1 MARLQKIIG
10 INLMRTLSVGLL
22 SLLAISAFADIEVLT
37 PRAGKYLSREIGTP
51 AAPLATTLN
60 TFGAM
65 GQFTSL
71 ASCAFKSGPSG
82 VTVNGST
89 LTVPSTW
96 SSCASSNNE
105 AAEKIYWGPYSPD
118 PVEIP
123 ENATLTYEY
132 FMCVVPL
139 TLTYNNLTDSRGTF
153 TFSGAPVKAQ
163 LSQWPGT
170 SDRKWIAFQDP
181 TDTNRGLLVNAFRLT
196 SPNATGFAIR
206 TSEAVTDFTVHYVTE
221 ATYSWSNTTAVKYHV
236 RSKNFRIAQGATFVQ
251 SIDTRIE
258 ASQPDHEG
266 QVLPDANTESGYV
279 SFPDWYYSGGLFVGN
294 SELPTQGTTAPK
306 KKADKSGVARIL
318 AKPTAST
325 PPSGYDLSTMGLA
338 LFELGMPNRGGY
350 SNSAVTLRC
359 NSQLPYIA
367 WPTEGGVTWL
377 NRLEDPTTEEALAEV
392 SIAIG
397 AAVTGGGPVKD
408 VLGGT
413 QKFYFFGSIN
423 YAPATSPYIEIR
435 LSDEGLKATW
445 RCFSSAAFISKL
457 NDYNHPDK
465 TYYQRTAPFSA
476 PCYMSQATY
485 TTN

>member
-1 MARLQKIIG
+1 
-10 INLMRTLSVGLL
+10 MRTLSVGLL
-22 SLLAISAFADIEVLT
+22 SLLAINAFADVQVLS
-37 PRAGKYLSREIGTP
+37 PLAGKYLSREIGAP

-105 AAEKIYWGPYSPD
+105 AAEKIYWGPYSTD

-196 SPNATGFAIR
+196 SQNANGFAIR

-338 LFELGMPNRGGY
+338 LFDLGHPNRKGY
-350 SNSAVTLRC
+350 LHEPPYVVNDSYNLRC
-359 NSQLPYIA
+359 NSADPVTT
-367 WPTEGGVTWL
+367 WPTDGPITWK
-377 NRLEDPTTEEALAEV
+377 NRLNLHSGDDLAIEFDNL
-392 SIAIG
+392 G
-397 AAVTGGGPVKD
+397 AVVGPVVD
-408 VLGGT
+408 VAGSSS
-413 QKFYFFGSIN
+413 KFYFFGSIN
-423 YAPATSPYIEIR
+423 YAPAASPYIEIR
-435 LSDEGLKATW
+435 LSDEGLKAKW